1 MDHMVLGKEGRE
13 CGRTVS
19 GKGQIPK
26 QTTGRWAQE
35 SGQGAENAL
44 FSDVLEEKN
53 LQGEGGEKAAI
64 GKTAAGEDA
73 TAMHSSGRDMT
84 LQQYECYIQYLISKM
99 PRHPSHRQ
107 DDVMVLISKAGL
119 EAMRRDP
126 EYEAWVLKEVQTYFS
141 QNQPMSSFFGKAEA
155 VLFFGASRE
164 ECYTQVRY
172 PEYERKME
180 RKRQEER
187 CRERREANR
196 KRLKKLQQKKYLQ
209 QKALKKLLEKR
220 YLEKRWLEKKRV
232 QDLCLEEWISERE
245 AYETR
250 ARAASMERKLK
261 ERSLFY

>member
-155 VLFFGASRE
+155 VLFFGASGKNVIRR
-164 ECYTQVRY
+164 CAIRNMK
-172 PEYERKME
+172 ERWKE
-180 RKRQEER
+180 KG
-187 CRERREANR
+187 RRNAAVKEGSE
-196 KRLKKLQQKKYLQ
+196 
-209 QKALKKLLEKR
+209 QKAVKKAAAKKILTAKSVKKIVRKKIFGETVVR
-220 YLEKRWLEKKRV
+220 EKRV